1 MSIGTRGI
9 HAAQFDIPSL
19 LQNKA
24 NTRLCLSPEKKKRGG
39 RGGTTVFISKG
50 RQQKQNH
57 EQTIFLNTSDTI
69 HPHEN
74 KKNNHQVIKFVA
86 DSNKIFCKN

>member
-1 MSIGTRGI
+1 MLHNLIF
-9 HAAQFDIPSL
+9 H
-19 LQNKA
+19 
-24 NTRLCLSPEKKKRGG
+24 LSFRIKPTQDYALALKKKRGG

>member
-24 NTRLCLSPEKKKRGG
+24 NTRLCLSPEKKKEGGGGG
-39 RGGTTVFISKG
+39 RQFSLAKAGNRNRIMSK
-50 RQQKQNH
+50 QY
-57 EQTIFLNTSDTI
+57 F
-69 HPHEN
+69 
-74 KKNNHQVIKFVA
+74 
-86 DSNKIFCKN
+86 

>member
-24 NTRLCLSPEKKKRGG
+24 NTRLCLSPEKKREGG
-39 RGGTTVFISKG
+39 GGGDDSF
-50 RQQKQNH
+50 H
-57 EQTIFLNTSDTI
+57 EQRQATETES
-69 HPHEN
+69 
-74 KKNNHQVIKFVA
+74 
-86 DSNKIFCKN
+86 